1 MKIANIVFA
10 LEKIINT
17 KNDHCLELG
26 TNWKS
31 FCLCTPIYCSQ
42 LHKDIKHDL
51 FSKPPLSAPTTN
63 TKQSSSN
70 KNSSGA
76 ILCSLNNSKL
86 WQNKSTIIPFDIGK
100 HEMIFQYNIHY
111 VITSKS
117 KIRGLS
123 MK

>member
-17 KNDHCLELG
+17 KNHCLELG

-63 TKQSSSN
+63 TKQSSN

-86 WQNKSTIIPFDIGK
+86 WQNKSTIISFDIGK
-100 HEMIFQYNIHY
+100 HEMMFQYNILVNLNSEDY
-111 VITSKS
+111 
-117 KIRGLS
+117 L
-123 MK
+123 